1 MLAFFKLIPIKIW
14 SLLGIGI
21 LGLGV
26 FWGISNYG
34 GKLAIA
40 QLALEQAQE
49 AVALQEK
56 NVATQTKL
64 TRELDAKLVKINT
77 AHVKLKQKLSKALNH
92 ELSKECLD
100 YRVPDYVEQLRKR
113 ARRANK
119 SN

>member
-1 MLAFFKLIPIKIW
+1 MLALLKLIPIKVW
-14 SLLGIGI
+14 SLLGVGL
-21 LGLGV
+21 LGLAV

-40 QLALEQAQE
+40 QIALGQANE
-49 AVALQEK
+49 AVALHKKDLAVQI
-56 NVATQTKL
+56 KL
-64 TRELDAKLVKINT
+64 TRELDTKLVKINT
-77 AHVKLKQKLSKALNH
+77 AHVKLRQKLSEALNY

-113 ARRANK
+113 ARRANE